1 MAEFISQCPHCQSD
15 LRLQD
20 DYIGMVVEC
29 PVCSKSFCV
38 RKNATPPP
46 KKSALGNGAKKEAAQ
61 PEQFARV
68 NDNEEDNFVLEHL
81 KWSKIVWKI
90 IFILGCVAL
99 VIFAIGMCVDAFE
112 YSKYLKKWDFDSGKF
127 WLGIGFLFNII
138 PWYGTY
144 LFVKVILCWLR
155 GIYRNTIK

>member
-1 MAEFISQCPHCQSD
+1 MAAFISQCPHCQSD

-38 RKNATPPP
+38 RQNATPTP

-68 NDNEEDNFVLEHL
+68 NDNEEDNFVLGYL
-81 KWSKIVWKI
+81 KWCKIVWKI

-99 VIFAIGMCVDAFE
+99 VIFAILRCVDAFD
-112 YSKYLKKWDFDSGKF
+112 YSEVSKKWRIDSDEF
-127 WLGIGFLFNII
+127 WQGIGSLFSII

-144 LFVKVILCWLR
+144 LFVKIILCWFR